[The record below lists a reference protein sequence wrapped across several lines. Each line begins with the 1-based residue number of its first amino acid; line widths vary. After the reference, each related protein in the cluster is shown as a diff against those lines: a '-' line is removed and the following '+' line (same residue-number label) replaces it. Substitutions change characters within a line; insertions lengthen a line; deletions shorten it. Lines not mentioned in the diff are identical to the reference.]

1 MSFAAGGA
9 MLFDVTPVS
18 ALVPPAVGRPRRPL
32 IGERAAVRIVLRHPP
47 TPSSILS
54 PTGAKRFEEDAERW
68 DGLS

>member
-1 MSFAAGGA
+1 MSFAAAGA

-47 TPSSILS
+47 TPVSLT
-54 PTGAKRFEEDAERW
+54 PPLHGRRFEEDAERW